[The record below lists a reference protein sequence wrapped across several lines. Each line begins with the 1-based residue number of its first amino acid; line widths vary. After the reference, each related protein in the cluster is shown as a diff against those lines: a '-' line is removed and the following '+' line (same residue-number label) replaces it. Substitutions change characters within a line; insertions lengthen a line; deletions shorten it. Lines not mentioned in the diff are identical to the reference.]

1 MSFAIAAIATAAAAT
16 IGAGASIYSANKA
29 ASAQKAG
36 ISASI
41 DAQQKAFEQQKEL
54 NAPFREGGLTAQNR
68 LMTLLG
74 LTPSGGTG
82 GAGTPGVS
90 VDPNSPDFGKYAR
103 DFGMADFQA
112 DPGYAF
118 RLEQGMK
125 GLQQSA
131 AARGGLLSGT
141 TLRGITDYGQGMAS
155 QEYGNAYNRYQT
167 NRANQLNPLTGI
179 LGMGQTATNNVS
191 NAAGALGQGVAQGAA
206 ATGAANAGA
215 YIGSANAL
223 NSALSGGVNSYLGYN
238 MMQNMRQS
246 SYGGG
251 YGGGV
256 PSMNSIT
263 PQSSITQLGG

>member
-1 MSFAIAAIATAAAAT
+1 MTFAMSAIAAATVV
-16 IGAGASIYSANKA
+16 GAGASIYSANKA
-29 ASAQKAG
+29 AN
-36 ISASI
+36 
-41 DAQQKAFEQQKEL
+41 AQQQGAQQSAAQQQAMFDKQVEL
-54 NAPFREGGLTAQNR
+54 QAPFREGGLTAQNR

-74 LTPSGGTG
+74 LSPG

-141 TLRGITDYGQGMAS
+141 TLKGITDYGQGAAS

-167 NRANQLNPLTGI
+167 NRANQLNPLQSLMGA
-179 LGMGQTATNNVS
+179 GQTSANTLTG
-191 NAAGALGQGVAQGAA
+191 AAGQLGQGLGQASAA
-206 ATGAANAGA
+206 MGNARASGYMNTG
-215 YIGSANAL
+215 NAL
-223 NSALSGGVNSYLGYN
+223 NSALSGGVNSYMNYNTMSNLLNRGGGNVGAQQAILNDPLGY
-238 MMQNMRQS
+238 
-246 SYGGG
+246 GAAGFTG
-251 YGGGV
+251 
-256 PSMNSIT
+256 
-263 PQSSITQLGG
+263 